1 MRATIDGRL
10 VELAPGSNVSDLKQ
24 AAGIPAGDAIVTIG
38 GNGSRILGND
48 DVISTGR
55 YRSLPPTTQG

>member
-10 VELAPGSNVSDLKQ
+10 VELAPGSSVADLKH
-24 AAGIPAGDAIVTIG
+24 AAGIPAGDAVVTIG
-38 GNGSRILGND
+38 GNGSRILGD
-48 DVISTGR
+48 DDAIVGGR